1 MTRAQVIALLF
12 TTSLLAACPGE
23 RESFEAN
30 EPRIYS
36 LAELSIETLR
46 NREYGSRLEIEYEVQ
61 GRSSPSYI
69 ASYDSDGLNVYAR
82 IDLPSSPVPD
92 DGYPVI
98 ILVHGWMGID
108 AAPNLDFYYDGISTY
123 SQLIDAYVDADFAV
137 FTPGWRGHGTI
148 NDAPADGIEFLQ
160 AWDNGSYVSP
170 VFYAIDVLNLL
181 DSLGSFQQSELDLN
195 RINMYGHS
203 QGGDVALMA
212 LAIAGE
218 DSSVENN
225 FFAASIW
232 SGNIPSRLTQLDTF
246 WPMQTSPEAFLSG
259 DGTWNGTAVGADG
272 SVNPNFVFGYPPDW
286 IGTIDVDEWTW
297 QEENWSNATV
307 ADALVAKLEQMYSAV
322 NTYVI
327 DMPTAAFELEAI
339 PGTKTTVAHDAS
351 IIEGMSQIGAFNQEQ
366 YLSETLALHH
376 SDRDFYSLPE
386 WNADLCERANQAGG
400 LCFDFTYPGNTHS
413 LQISEHE
420 WFSPPGSFSGFLLAI
435 QRDIAL
441 FSGLEQPE

>member
-1 MTRAQVIALLF
+1 M
-12 TTSLLAACPGE
+12 LAACPAE
-23 RESFEAN
+23 REQFATN
-30 EPRIYS
+30 DPRIYA
-36 LAELSIETLR
+36 LADLSIETLR
-46 NREYGSRLEIEYEVQ
+46 SREYGSRLNIEYEVQ
-61 GRSSPSYI
+61 GRPSPSYL

-82 IDLPSSPVPD
+82 IELPAGAAPD
-92 DGYPVI
+92 DGYPVV

-108 AAPNLDFYYDGISTY
+108 AAPSLDFYYDSSSTY
-123 SQLIDAYVDADFAV
+123 SRVIDAYVEAGFAV

-148 NDAPADGIEFLQ
+148 NDVPADGIEFMQ

-170 VFYAIDVLNLL
+170 AFYAIDVLNLL
-181 DSLGSFQQSELDLN
+181 DSLESFQEGRLNLN

-218 DSSVENN
+218 GSSVENN

-232 SGNIPSRLTQLDTF
+232 SGNIPSRLTQLETF

-259 DGTWNGTAVGADG
+259 DGSWNGTAIGADG
-272 SVNPNFVFGYPPDW
+272 SINPNFVFGYPPDW
-286 IGTIDVDEWTW
+286 IGTIDLDDWTW
-297 QEENWSNATV
+297 QKENWSNVTV
-307 ADALVAKLEQMYSAV
+307 ADALAAKLEQMYSTV

-327 DMPTAAFELEAI
+327 DMPTVVFDLEAA
-339 PGTKTTVAHDAS
+339 PGVKTTVAHDAFL
-351 IIEGMSQIGAFNQEQ
+351 IEGMSQIGAFDQEQ
-366 YLSETLALHH
+366 YLTEALALHH

-386 WNADLCERANQAGG
+386 WNADLCRRADLAGG

-413 LQISEHE
+413 LQISAHE
-420 WFSPPGSFSGFLLAI
+420 WFSPPGSVAGFLFAI

-441 FSGLEQPE
+441 FSGHDPSEIGAP